1 MAATML
7 SRHSGPYDR
16 RLGTKIILLFII
28 LLQSV
33 ILTQQCEKSLTQ
45 QCAQYQLSM
54 SVPIQSCWA
63 ASVFPLRFYSD
74 L

>member
-1 MAATML
+1 MGATTL
-7 SRHSGPYDR
+7 SHHSGPYYR
-16 RLGTKIILLFII
+16 RLGTKAVLLFII

-33 ILTQQCEKSLTQ
+33 ILAQQCEKSLIQ
-45 QCAQYQLSM
+45 QCVQYQLSM

-63 ASVFPLRFYSD
+63 ASVFSLRFYGD